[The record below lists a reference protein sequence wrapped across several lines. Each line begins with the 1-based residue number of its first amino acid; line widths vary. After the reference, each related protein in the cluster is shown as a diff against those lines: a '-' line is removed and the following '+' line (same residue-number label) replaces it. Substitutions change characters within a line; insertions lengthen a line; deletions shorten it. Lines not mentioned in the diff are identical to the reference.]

1 MWWWIGGLT
10 FGGWLCCGLG
20 LSSALAQDVVIK
32 PCSIERSVVGQLIP
46 NSPLATQLRSDGADS
61 FFEVKCLGKAKG
73 ILRLSIDSNR
83 TKVYNGQVQ
92 MRLVNTTSI
101 FGDTNSDFTSNPL
114 TIPFVSSDE
123 QGIGR
128 VTYQLQITAPDR
140 YYLQAARDYS
150 VGIYAELLPVV
161 P

>member
-1 MWWWIGGLT
+1 MWWFVRGVAV
-10 FGGWLCCGLG
+10 GGWLCSWQL
-20 LSSALAQDVVIK
+20 LLPVLAQDMVQ
-32 PCSIERSVVGQLIP
+32 PCSIQRSVVGQLVP

-73 ILRLSIDSNR
+73 TLRLSIDGTK
-83 TKVYNGQVQ
+83 TKVYNGLVQ
-92 MRLVNTTSI
+92 MRLVSTTSI
-101 FGDTNSDFTSNPL
+101 FGETNSDFTSNPL
-114 TIPFVSSDE
+114 TIPYSSSGE
-123 QGIGR
+123 QGNGR

-150 VGIYAELLPVV
+150 VGIYAELLPLV